1 MLYTKSQITEK
12 TKSANYVEI
21 YTKKNAQGEIHTD
34 NLDSS
39 AELVTIDDLP
49 YNINGEVDADIEI
62 MDKEDYS
69 HSVLANSSVSW
80 EDFGW
85 EDNDKVAII
94 ILNEQPD
101 IQEQLTKAKYYSV
114 LKTGSNEDI
123 YKYVNA
129 DGETTMD
136 AVYYS
141 QEEAVALVAALTRKV
156 LNGGY
161 GEEAKEAYE
170 NNEWG
175 WVINEWNFDEVR
187 EEIEDDTDELMSIGA
202 QIATLR
208 DMYGWTQKQ
217 LADKSGL
224 DRTYISRVESGAI
237 SVGMEVL
244 NKIADALG
252 CEVRLVEK

>member
-1 MLYTKSQITEK
+1 MKTITIENLINGVATFNADAYCIEHEELAQEIMNEIDAHGAQIIE
-12 TKSANYVEI
+12 
-21 YTKKNAQGEIHTD
+21 
-34 NLDSS
+34 DSEER
-39 AELVTIDDLP
+39 ADALAKLDLP
-49 YNINGEVDADIEI
+49 SDSDRVVYKAGDCIFSMEGDVKQHEI
-62 MDKEDYS
+62 K
-69 HSVLANSSVSW
+69 
-80 EDFGW
+80 
-85 EDNDKVAII
+85 
-94 ILNEQPD
+94 
-101 IQEQLTKAKYYSV
+101 EQLTKAKYYSV
-114 LKTGSNEDI
+114 LETGSNDDT

-175 WVINEWNFDEVR
+175 WVINEWDFDEVR
-187 EEIEDDTDELMSIGA
+187 EEIEDDTDEPMSIGA

-244 NKIADALG
+244 NKIAAALG